1 MSQTESKTGYKT
13 TEFWLSLCAVGLGAV
28 IGSGVVPTDGPWV
41 QGVALLNTALV
52 AMGYTGSRLTL
63 KNGAK

>member
-1 MSQTESKTGYKT
+1 MDKKPGFKT
-13 TEFWLSLCAVGLGAV
+13 TEFWLSLCAVTLGAV
-28 IGSGVVPTDGPWV
+28 IGSGAIPSDGPWV
-41 QGVALLNTALV
+41 QVVALLNTALV

>member
-1 MSQTESKTGYKT
+1 MDKKPGFKT
-13 TEFWLSLCAVGLGAV
+13 TEFWLSLCAVALGAV
-28 IGSGVVPTDGPWV
+28 IGSGAIPSDGPWV
-41 QGVALLNTALV
+41 QVVALLNTALV